1 MTSGRVKRAE
11 RFADSEAYR
20 EHPAPRRALLISQ
33 EDSPQPYAAAR
44 RALVEPSRRSLEVPE
59 LTEEQLRNLRK
70 ARRGAPVRALL
81 DRLLD
86 GIDNSARRGLVDP
99 GDAVAGELLRLS
111 ELDPRWGFVQA
122 VRYEDDKPVLDH
134 WVVGPGGIYLL
145 SAKTHPGS
153 RLYVAGDNFLV
164 DGKDAPYVPQAR
176 ENALRGAEEISSNM
190 RWDLDVM
197 GVIVPVNDRKL
208 TVDQQ
213 PYAVEVMADDGLA
226 EWLVNRPEELTKQ
239 QIIAAYNAARSKSE
253 WRPKRG
259 EF

>member
-11 RFADSEAYR
+11 LPADSAAFIQQ
-20 EHPAPRRALLISQ
+20 PAPRRALLTFQ

-44 RALVEPSRRSLEVPE
+44 RALVEPASRILEVPE
-59 LTEEQLRNLRK
+59 LTEQQLRNLRK

-86 GIDNSARRGLVDP
+86 GLDGNARRALIDP
-99 GDAVAGELLRLS
+99 SEAIISELLKLS
-111 ELDPRWGFVQA
+111 GLDPRWGFVQTM
-122 VRYEDDKPVLDH
+122 RQGSDGHPFLDH
-134 WVVGPGGIYLL
+134 WVIGPGGIYLL
-145 SAKTHPGS
+145 NGKTHPGS

-164 DGKDAPYVPQAR
+164 DGKDAPYIPETR
-176 ENALRGAEEISSNM
+176 DHALEGAERISSNM

-213 PYAVEVMADDGLA
+213 PYAVEVMGDHGLA
-226 EWLVNRPEELTKQ
+226 EWLVNRPEELSKQ
-239 QIIAAYNAARSKSE
+239 QIIAAYNAARSNAR
-253 WRPKRG
+253 WRPKRAQ
-259 EF
+259 